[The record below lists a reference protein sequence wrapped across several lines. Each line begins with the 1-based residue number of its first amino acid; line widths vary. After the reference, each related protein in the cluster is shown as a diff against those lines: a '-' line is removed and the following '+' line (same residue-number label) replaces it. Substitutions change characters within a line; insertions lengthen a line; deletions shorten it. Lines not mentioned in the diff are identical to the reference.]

1 VGITVHVIVDI
12 DRRDLTDAA
21 VIERSWL
28 APDAFAELF
37 DLGWAFGVGR
47 DDPWSSR

>member
-1 VGITVHVIVDI
+1 MWPVSWFGMTVHVIVDI

-28 APDAFAELF
+28 EQDAFAEL
-37 DLGWAFGVGR
+37 LQIQGPVGL
-47 DDPWSSR
+47 